1 MSSTVHTIWP
11 YWAGKGVLSLIFR
24 STYSKPILLVGNG
37 VRAAGAAEMVHAFAR
52 KTNIPVLTTMNGID
66 LAQDDLHIGFIGTHG
81 NRVANM
87 ILNECDL
94 LVAVGARLGIRQ
106 IGQFKDKFAPHAHLV
121 RCDIDEYE
129 LSRNIK
135 DYEEKYHTDA
145 KDFLNL
151 ISAEDIPDYSNW
163 KKQCLTAKEILSS
176 FDKQP
181 GNMAVETIA
190 SLLPENPNVAVDVG
204 MNQCW
209 TAQSLI
215 LKGYEGRIHIS
226 GGYGTMGCGLPFAIG
241 SCIAEKKKT
250 VYCITG
256 DGGFQMNI
264 QELETVQREKLP
276 IKIFILNNRVLGKIS
291 ETQHFKHDDRFAA
304 TAASGGYTV
313 PNFKKIAQAYGIQ
326 AVTIDSF
333 DMLVKYKDWIENNE
347 PCLFD
352 IMLPE
357 NSLLTPKIKFE
368 TGQINPPLDEGIIKQ
383 VKEILRNE

>member
-1 MSSTVHTIWP
+1 M
-11 YWAGKGVLSLIFR
+11 
-24 STYSKPILLVGNG
+24 NG
-37 VRAAGAAEMVHAFAR
+37 V
-52 KTNIPVLTTMNGID
+52 D

-106 IGQFKDKFAPHAHLV
+106 IGQFKEVFAPNADLV

-135 DYEEKYHTDA
+135 DGEEKFHTDA
-145 KDFLNL
+145 RDFLRM
-151 ISAEDIPDYSNW
+151 ISNEDVQDYSKW
-163 KKQCLTAKEILSS
+163 RKQCLAAKEFLSS
-176 FDKQP
+176 YDRQP
-181 GNMAVETIA
+181 GNMAIETIS
-190 SLLPENPNVAVDVG
+190 SLLPENPNVSVDVG

-209 TAQSLI
+209 TAQSLV
-215 LKGYEGRIHIS
+215 LKGYKGRIHIS

-241 SCIAEKKKT
+241 ACIANRKKT

-264 QELETVQREKLP
+264 QELETVHRESLP

-291 ETQHFKHDDRFAA
+291 ETQHIKHNDRFAA

-313 PNFKKIAQAYGIQ
+313 PNFKKISEAYGIR
-326 AVTIDSF
+326 AVSLDSYR
-333 DMLVKYKDWIENNE
+333 DLPLYKEWVDDDKGCVFI
-347 PCLFD
+347 
-352 IMLPE
+352 IALPE

-368 TGQINPPLDEGIIKQ
+368 TGQINPRLEDSVFARAKQ
-383 VKEILRNE
+383 ILKE